1 MSGGLGSAPVGSTW
15 TRTSAGSADI
25 SSWNRCRRAIS
36 NATSPTSHGRR
47 GTVSGRSIRPT
58 CSTKT
63 LRAPSAT
70 ARPTGIESTRPPS
83 K

>member
-1 MSGGLGSAPVGSTW
+1 MGSTCTW
-15 TRTSAGSADI
+15 TPSGSADI

-36 NATSPTSHGRR
+36 KATRPTSHGRR
-47 GTVSGRSIRPT
+47 GTVSGLSIRPT
-58 CSTKT
+58 CSTYT
-63 LRAPSAT
+63 TVAPSAT